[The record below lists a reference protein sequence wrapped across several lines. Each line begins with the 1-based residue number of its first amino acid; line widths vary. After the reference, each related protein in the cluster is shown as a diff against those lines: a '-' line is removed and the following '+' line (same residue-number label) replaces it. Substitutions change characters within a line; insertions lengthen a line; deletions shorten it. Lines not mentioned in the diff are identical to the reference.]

1 MSEKPRR
8 KKPLRKRSTEREWS
22 NTPSVNP
29 RYKGATPA
37 DVARALLGKPV
48 CHPAKV
54 ADDTAVVK
62 PNV

>member
-1 MSEKPRR
+1 MSEKP
-8 KKPLRKRSTEREWS
+8 KREKTREKALHEWS

-48 CHPAKV
+48 CHPPKV
-54 ADDTAVVK
+54 LVDAPSVK
-62 PNV
+62 STL